1 MPFFSF
7 LSFEEASC
15 VTSSFGLSK
24 ISKDTFN
31 CLHFSSIL
39 SKHYHKT
46 SFPTLGF
53 IVTVDIIYLGG
64 AIILILTGISSV

>member
-15 VTSSFGLSK
+15 VISSFGLSK

-31 CLHFSSIL
+31 SLHFSSIF

-46 SFPTLGF
+46 SFPNLGF
-53 IVTVDIIYLGG
+53 IVTVEIIYLGG
-64 AIILILTGISSV
+64 AIILILIGI